1 MYPTSHHPSTSY
13 PTSHHPSTTYPT
25 SHHLST
31 SYHTSQ
37 PSLHKLSYQS
47 TVPPPAILRANH
59 IWVNYK
65 INHFTFSHPTLKY
78 PIRRPPL
85 YQLAHHSTIPSPA
98 ILLVN
103 LPFNHLS
110 ISQLSQNQLLCQP
123 NIPSPAIKPVNHPV
137 TSIHIS
143 HSYVSLPA
151 IISFNHSCT
160 SYKSVSRAYTLY
172 KYKLFCISINHP
184 SPSCHKSHP
193 FTSHFTG
200 FVFFVVSCSS
210 DKYVKWKSGSITV
223 TDVYQQ
229 VVFRKKLLTT
239 WTDGREAILYV
250 TINGRVTTF

>member
-1 MYPTSHHPSTSY
+1 MKWQKISWHCPFKVSNPSTTPLPASTPFNHPFTSY
-13 PTSHHPSTTYPT
+13 PF
-25 SHHLST
+25 
-31 SYHTSQ
+31 SQ
-37 PSLHKLSYQS
+37 PS
-47 TVPPPAILRANH
+47 I
-59 IWVNYK
+59 
-65 INHFTFSHPTLKY
+65 
-78 PIRRPPL
+78 
-85 YQLAHHSTIPSPA
+85 
-98 ILLVN
+98 
-103 LPFNHLS
+103 NHLS

-151 IISFNHSCT
+151 IVSFNHSCT

-172 KYKLFCISINHP
+172 KYQLFCISINHP
-184 SPSCHKSHP
+184 SPSCHNSHP

-229 VVFRKKLLTT
+229 VVFRKK
-239 WTDGREAILYV
+239 
-250 TINGRVTTF
+250 